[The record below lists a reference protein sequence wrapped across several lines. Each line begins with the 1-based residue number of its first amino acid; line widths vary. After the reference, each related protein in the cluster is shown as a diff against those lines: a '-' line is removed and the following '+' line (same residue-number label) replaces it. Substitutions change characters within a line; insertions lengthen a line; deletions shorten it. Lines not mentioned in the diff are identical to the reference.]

1 MAQGQGHLAAP
12 EAPLSMPERPVVVE
26 RYKEQGEGGAQIV
39 HTGWLAKTL
48 PEAGMMLLDP

>member
-1 MAQGQGHLAAP
+1 
-12 EAPLSMPERPVVVE
+12 MPERPVVVE

-48 PEAGMMLLDP
+48 PEAEMMLLDP